1 MKRSQRHLAAC
12 ALGVAA
18 IVLGAPAHAQQT
30 AATEAT
36 RFEFRAPPG
45 CSSADDFSSR
55 VSKRSWR
62 IRLVNDA
69 SVQRSLLVEVQ
80 QVPAGGALR
89 GTVTVVEA
97 DGTTRKRQLKAASC
111 EEAVDALSLI
121 ATVTLDPDAM
131 LGEPPPEPPTATEP
145 AKTPVKPPE
154 PPGPGKAP
162 PRFRRAPPTEPYRFS
177 FGLAG
182 ALLLQMAPDPAYGG
196 TASAAFEINPGN
208 LAAPFWRL
216 SVTHAQR
223 RGIAESGGQASFA
236 FTLPTLDLCPVR
248 LGSRALGLRP
258 CAYGSV
264 GLLKAWGAG
273 TARDETHA
281 RLYAAVGLSAWLGW
295 RVSEA
300 FEIIADARAGLPLR
314 RDEFAL
320 NRAVFFKTPT
330 PGFSLGVG
338 VAGGFP

>member
-1 MKRSQRHLAAC
+1 
-12 ALGVAA
+12 LGVAA
-18 IVLGAPAHAQQT
+18 VATGAPALAQQT
-30 AATEAT
+30 VATEAT
-36 RFEFRAPPG
+36 RFEFRAPAG
-45 CSSADDFSSR
+45 CSSADDFSAR

-62 IRLVNDA
+62 IRLVPDA
-69 SVQRSLLVEVQ
+69 SVRRSLVVEIQ
-80 QVPAGGALR
+80 PAPAGGALR

-97 DGTTRKRQLKAASC
+97 DGTTRNRRLKAASC

-121 ATVTLDPDAM
+121 AAVTLDPEAM
-131 LGEPPPEPPTATEP
+131 LGEPAPESPIAPEP
-145 AKTPVKPPE
+145 AKTPAKPPE
-154 PPGPGKAP
+154 PPAP
-162 PRFRRAPPTEPYRFS
+162 RKPPARFRRAPPTEPYRFS

-182 ALLLQMAPDPAYGG
+182 ALLLQMAPEPALGA

-223 RGIAESGGQASFA
+223 RGIAEPGGQASFA

-264 GLLKAWGAG
+264 GLLKVWGAG
-273 TARDETHA
+273 TSRDETHA
-281 RLYAAVGLSAWLGW
+281 RVYAAVGLSAWLGW
-295 RVSEA
+295 RISEV

-314 RDEFAL
+314 RDEFAF
-320 NRAVFFKTPT
+320 NRDVFFKTPT

-338 VAGGFP
+338 AAGGFP